1 MALFFITKSSGLENR
16 CRVCTTVATCV
27 DTYFKSQGQTID
39 HVIVVDLGKP
49 VQFSSFT
56 FNTYVAL
63 SRGKGRDTIP
73 LLRDFDNNLFT
84 RHSSENLCKEELD
97 WRNLRKRQ
105 RLSQRQIQYMHVIC

>member
-1 MALFFITKSSGLENR
+1 
-16 CRVCTTVATCV
+16 VATCV

-84 RHSSENLCKEELD
+84 RHSSEDLCKEELD
-97 WRNLRKRQ
+97 WGNLRKRQ
-105 RLSQRQIQYMHVIC
+105 RDYHNGKYSTCT